1 MYKYIKYLVA
11 FSLTVALS
19 FNLSF
24 GICNSEFDS
33 YSYTSTN
40 CIEESLYLDLKNN
53 NLSFKT
59 IPNDSKFNFIWIII
73 KDQKSSNVI
82 DTIYSRSELLSTN
95 KNINLDSLSDG
106 TYYLEIFT
114 APDHYAQYSS
124 YIYDKNLKIVM
135 LKNKATF
142 STPLAYTK
150 NKSVYLSKRTDK
162 YALIHYTKP
171 SDDIQS
177 DNPDIIKLS
186 KEITAGLENDY
197 DKAKAIHDWICDN
210 IWYDM
215 DSYKAHSNYGDT
227 SALGTLNSKKSVCQ
241 GYSSLT
247 AALLRASGIPAK
259 LVMGHA
265 LGIDSAK
272 EWPKE
277 TISKDDIN
285 HTWVEAYVDSRWIS
299 IDATWD
305 SDNTYQNGAWSTNTG
320 LNSYRYFDPTI
331 SGFSLDHM
339 LIDYKEEIP
348 NWWIDENNNSLY
360 VNDDGALL
368 KGHHTIDGLK
378 YYFNTSGIMQT
389 GWQTIDGKKYYFTKD
404 GPLAQNTS
412 LVIDGKVYIFDAG
425 GNYKI
430 KKRLTGQPYK
440 SFFYVYKS
448 NFFTRPSSISACTES
463 SLVDAALSSAVAE
476 FV

>member
-1 MYKYIKYLVA
+1 MYKPLRYLLS
-11 FSLTVALS
+11 FILTIALS
-19 FNLSF
+19 AIPIIGLCSSGFNSQL
-24 GICNSEFDS
+24 
-33 YSYTSTN
+33 YKSTN
-40 CIEESLYLDLKNN
+40 FIEKNLEVNLKNN

-59 IPNDSKFNFIWIII
+59 IPDDSKFNFIWIII
-73 KDQKSSNVI
+73 KDQKASNII
-82 DTIYSRSELLSTN
+82 DTIHSRDELLSTN
-95 KNINLDSLSDG
+95 KNISLDSLSDG
-106 TYYLEIFT
+106 NYYLEIFT
-114 APDHYAQYSS
+114 APNRYAQYSS
-124 YIYDKNLKIVM
+124 YVYDKNLKIVM
-135 LKNKATF
+135 FKNKATF
-142 STPLAYTK
+142 STPLAYSK
-150 NKSVYLSKRTDK
+150 NTSVYLSKRTDK
-162 YALIHYTKP
+162 YALLHYTKP

-186 KEITAGLENDY
+186 KEITAGLKNDY
-197 DKAKAIHDWICDN
+197 EKAKAIHDWICNN

-215 DSYKAHSNYGDT
+215 DAYKTNSNYGDT
-227 SALGTLNSKKSVCQ
+227 SALGTLSSKKSVCQ

-247 AALLRASGIPAK
+247 VALLRSSGIPAK
-259 LVMGHA
+259 LVMGNA

-272 EWPKE
+272 EWTSE

-305 SDNTYQNGAWSTNTG
+305 SDNTYQNGTWSTNTG

-339 LIDYKEEIP
+339 LINYNEEIP
-348 NWWIDENNNSLY
+348 NWWIDENDNAFY

-368 KGHHTIDGLK
+368 KGIHTIDGLK
-378 YYFNTSGIMQT
+378 YYFNSLGIMQT
-389 GWQTIDGKKYYFTKD
+389 GWQSINGKKYYFTKD

-430 KKRLTGQPYK
+430 KK
-440 SFFYVYKS
+440 
-448 NFFTRPSSISACTES
+448 
-463 SLVDAALSSAVAE
+463 
-476 FV
+476 